1 MSASPRADRP
11 NRCDPGTDGT
21 VRMKE
26 THHIR
31 NDNALIT
38 GNQTYTV
45 VEIGTCWCEK
55 SKLFLFERMPFES
68 MQRAILFPDRFLT
81 FDCGLRLDRRQL
93 NLKEEFEYDKPRKIQ
108 ENTSLS

>member
-1 MSASPRADRP
+1 MYNVAAI
-11 NRCDPGTDGT
+11 
-21 VRMKE
+21 E
-26 THHIR
+26 
-31 NDNALIT
+31 
-38 GNQTYTV
+38 
-45 VEIGTCWCEK
+45 TCWCEK

>member
-1 MSASPRADRP
+1 MHNVAAI
-11 NRCDPGTDGT
+11 
-21 VRMKE
+21 E
-26 THHIR
+26 
-31 NDNALIT
+31 
-38 GNQTYTV
+38 
-45 VEIGTCWCEK
+45 TCWCKK

-81 FDCGLRLDRRQL
+81 FDCSCRLDRRQL